1 MRKRREKPFSQK
13 ITMKINIDY
22 DRITQIFSIAESD
35 GRESLFEYETYSLL
49 DRSGAESTPR
59 TWFLEKNSRVSNEEI
74 AAFPGEKVVLKIVS
88 PYIVHKS
95 DVRGVCIV
103 DKKPGKVRSA
113 WRRMMDEVSEAYS
126 ARLET
131 NPIHA
136 PENYRGLAGD
146 TLQKAVSDDIR
157 GVLMCEYMP
166 PDSTAFGNE
175 LLVSLRR
182 TREFGMVITAGL
194 GGIDTELYAERF
206 RKGQAVVS
214 AATAMI
220 DGKTFL
226 HLFCST
232 IAYRKLAGLTRGG
245 RRLVS
250 DSQLLECF
258 TSFIAMGNYYAPD
271 NRNAPYVIEELE
283 INPFTF
289 SDYQMVPLDG
299 LCRFSKT
306 PGRDSTRIPMH
317 IEQLLHPESIVVAGV
332 SAKKINFGRII
343 LNNIISSGFK
353 RSDIRILS
361 ADSDSIDGV
370 ACVSDIT
377 MLKKKADLIV
387 LAVNAAR
394 AADLIDRIIEHDA
407 ARSVILIPGGLGE
420 KKGSEKR
427 ARRIKQ
433 NIAAAHNR
441 PEGGPVFLGGNCL
454 GIISHPGHYDTF
466 FIPEEKLPKRRGKC
480 RRNAALISQSGAFA
494 IARIN
499 RLAFADPLY
508 TISVGNQMDL
518 AIGDLVNYLADL
530 SGVEVIAI
538 YAEGFNDMDGL
549 HMCRGIRRAIQN
561 KKEVILYK
569 AGRTPEGKLATA
581 GHTASVAGD
590 YMVCESCVTQA
601 GAVVA
606 DNMAQFEGLL
616 MLASMLHGKK
626 LTGSRLA
633 AVSGAGFEAVGMA
646 DYLKGDDYSL
656 EMAVLGSDTIEKIQ
670 KIFTEN
676 RLDSL
681 VDVKNPIDINP
692 AADDELHTQVV
703 EALCSDPG
711 VDSII
716 VGLDPFSPAVQTL
729 PDKTR
734 ENESL
739 SSPESIAVLMPQL
752 ARRTVKPVIGVID
765 AGRLYE
771 PMAET
776 MEKGGLPIFRTCDAA
791 VTTLAKYT
799 RYRLRIAELGEK

>member
-1 MRKRREKPFSQK
+1 M
-13 ITMKINIDY
+13 ITNIDY
-22 DRITQIFSIAESD
+22 DRITQIFSIAED
-35 GRESLFEYETYSLL
+35 NGRNSLFEYETYNLL

-59 TWFLEKNSRVSNEEI
+59 TRFLKKNTRLSNEEI
-74 AAFPGEKVVLKIVS
+74 AAFPGKKVVLKIVS
-88 PYIVHKS
+88 PSIVHKS
-95 DVRGVCIV
+95 DVRGVSIV

-113 WRRMMDEVSEAYS
+113 WRRMMDNVSETYS
-126 ARLET
+126 ARLES

-136 PENYRGLAGD
+136 PENYRNLTCE
-146 TLQKAVSDDIR
+146 TLRKAVSDDIQ

-194 GGIDTELYAERF
+194 GGIDTELYAQRF

-226 HLFCST
+226 KLFCAT

-245 RRLVS
+245 RRMVS

-271 NRNAPYVIEELE
+271 NPDAPYVIEELE

-306 PGRDSTRIPMH
+306 AARDSIRIPVH
-317 IEQLLHPESIVVAGV
+317 IEQLLHPKSILVAGV
-332 SAKKINFGRII
+332 SARKMNFGRII
-343 LNNIISSGFK
+343 LNNIISSGFDH
-353 RSDIRILS
+353 SDIRILN
-361 ADSDSIDGV
+361 ADSDSIDQV
-370 ACVSDIT
+370 ACVSDIK
-377 MLKKKADLIV
+377 MLKEKVDLIV
-387 LAVNAAR
+387 LAVNAVR

-407 ARSVILIPGGLGE
+407 AWSVILIPGGLGE

-427 ARRIKQ
+427 AGQITQK
-433 NIAAAHNR
+433 IASAHNR
-441 PEGGPVFLGGNCL
+441 PGGGPVFLGGNCL
-454 GIISHPGHYDTF
+454 GIISHPGRYDTF
-466 FIPEEKLPKRRGKC
+466 FIPEEKLPKLRGRC
-480 RRNAALISQSGAFA
+480 RRNIALISQSGAFA

-499 RLAFADPLY
+499 RLSFADPLY
-508 TISVGNQMDL
+508 TICVGNQMDL
-518 AIGDLVNYLADL
+518 TIGDFVNHLADL
-530 SGVEVIAI
+530 PKVKVIAI

-549 HMCRGIRRAIQN
+549 HMCRGIRRAVQN

-581 GHTASVAGD
+581 GHTASIAGD

-606 DNMAQFEGLL
+606 DNMTQFEGLL
-616 MLASMLHGKK
+616 MLASILHGKK
-626 LTGSRLA
+626 IEGSRLA

-646 DYLKGDDYSL
+646 DYLKGDDYNL
-656 EMAVLGSDTIEKIQ
+656 EMASFGKDTIEQVK
-670 KIFTEN
+670 KIFTDN
-676 RLDSL
+676 MLDSL

-692 AADDELHTQVV
+692 AADDELHIQVV

-734 ENESL
+734 ESESL
-739 SSPESIAVLMPQL
+739 FSPRSIAVLMPQL
-752 ARRTVKPVIGVID
+752 ARHTAKPIIGVID

-791 VTTLAKYT
+791 VTTLAKYS
-799 RYRLRIAELGEK
+799 RYRLRIADI